1 MGQHGKV
8 RHAVIDSL
16 ACCLALG
23 HGDVISGNPS
33 GPQCRQVASRGAARM
48 LGGRGYAPAQDARG
62 CTFAARALGGAGFS
76 GRAHFRAFWR
86 VLRVARAAP
95 AARPVCTRG
104 VAASRCEEAIAHLLL
119 FFFFR
124 RPKAMSAGSARPRAR
139 SELPQLV
146 ALVLQLFHSVG
157 P

>member
-16 ACCLALG
+16 VCCLALG

-48 LGGRGYAPAQDARG
+48 LGGRGCAPAQDARG
-62 CTFAARALGGAGFS
+62 CKLASRALGGAGFS
-76 GRAHFRAFWR
+76 GRAHFWAFWR
-86 VLRVARAAP
+86 VLRAARAAP

-104 VAASRCEEAIAHLLL
+104 VAASRCKEAIAYLLL
-119 FFFFR
+119 LLGVVQPLPF
-124 RPKAMSAGSARPRAR
+124 PSSEGGSVEGCEAD
-139 SELPQLV
+139 L
-146 ALVLQLFHSVG
+146 
-157 P
+157 

>member
-1 MGQHGKV
+1 MAWFWLALAVYWCVCCCKLLQVAGCCWMLPDVAGSCVASVEDFLHLLVWVSSEDGMRVRAAGREECGMGQHGKV

-76 GRAHFRAFWR
+76 GRAH
-86 VLRVARAAP
+86 
-95 AARPVCTRG
+95 
-104 VAASRCEEAIAHLLL
+104 
-119 FFFFR
+119 
-124 RPKAMSAGSARPRAR
+124 
-139 SELPQLV
+139 
-146 ALVLQLFHSVG
+146 
-157 P
+157 